1 MYNLNRGEFMSF
13 YINYVRLCNE
23 IGLSPSAAA
32 EKAGI
37 KKSNVTHWS
46 NGGGVRESTIQRLCD
61 TYGWKREQLL
71 TSNPFVTSGKDTD
84 IYIDKIQHR
93 ISKDQ
98 EELNDIYMELNE
110 TAQKLL
116 LEISR
121 ILMQSDSNLKK

>member
-1 MYNLNRGEFMSF
+1 MSF

-23 IGLSPSAAA
+23 LGLSPSAAA

-71 TSNPFVTSGKDTD
+71 TSNPFVTSDTKTE
-84 IYIDKIQHR
+84 IKIQYH
-93 ISKDQ
+93 ISKDL

-110 TAQKLL
+110 QAQKLL
-116 LEISR
+116 MEIAR
-121 ILMQSDSNLKK
+121 IIESNELNLKK

>member
-1 MYNLNRGEFMSF
+1 MSF
-13 YINYVRLCNE
+13 YINYVRLCNKL
-23 IGLSPSAAA
+23 GLSPSAAA

-71 TSNPFVTSGKDTD
+71 TSNPFVTSDTKTE
-84 IYIDKIQHR
+84 IKIQYH
-93 ISKDQ
+93 ISKDL

-110 TAQKLL
+110 QAQKLL
-116 LEISR
+116 MEIAR
-121 ILMQSDSNLKK
+121 IIESNELNLKK